1 MLLIAARGLDAL
13 VSDVPVLRFALG
25 IGAAIG
31 AIFAYTWLSRRVE
44 NRPAVT
50 ELAAAG
56 RWRGLGRG
64 ALVGAGAFLATMLL
78 AALFTDADVTGGS
91 FGACLGMAGAMASVA
106 VTEELLFRGVV
117 HRVLEE
123 RTGSIVAIAVSSLIF
138 GLAHSVNSNATLWG
152 ALAIAVEG
160 GALLAI
166 AYTATRSLWLP
177 IGLHFAW
184 NFTESGV
191 FGTAVSGADGE
202 PGLLRT
208 ILSGP
213 VGRSVRKRA
222 SSRCC
227 AAWSRRC
234 GFSAGRSS
242 SPCADLFIS
251 GPPRA
256 GIAARIR
263 WRFPGV
269 RARGTRFSGSPA
281 SPAFRSDSR
290 RRNVRERP
298 GRGTRRLERHAK
310 RNESGIWRPT
320 IPALG

>member
-1 MLLIAARGLDAL
+1 MAIPTRRRTPMQRFRVPVLLVGTVVLLIAARGLDGL
-13 VSDVPVLRFALG
+13 VSGVPVLRLFVG
-25 IGAAIG
+25 IGAAAG

-44 NRPAVT
+44 NRLEVT

-56 RWRGLGRG
+56 RWSGLGHG

-78 AALFTDADVTGGS
+78 AVLFTDADITSGS
-91 FGACLGMAGAMASVA
+91 FGACLGVAGSMASVA

-117 HRVLEE
+117 HRILEE

-138 GLAHSVNSNATLWG
+138 GLTHAVNSNATLWG
-152 ALAIAVEG
+152 TLAIAVEG

-208 ILSGP
+208 VLSGP
-213 VGRSVRKRA
+213 EVLTGGTFGPEASLFALLCCLVPAVWLLRSAKLV
-222 SSRCC
+222 
-227 AAWSRRC
+227 
-234 GFSAGRSS
+234 
-242 SPCADLFIS
+242 
-251 GPPRA
+251 
-256 GIAARIR
+256 
-263 WRFPGV
+263 
-269 RARGTRFSGSPA
+269 T
-281 SPAFRSDSR
+281 R
-290 RRNVRERP
+290 RRPVH
-298 GRGTRRLERHAK
+298 L
-310 RNESGIWRPT
+310 
-320 IPALG
+320 

>member
-1 MLLIAARGLDAL
+1 MAISTERKPPIRRLRVPVLLVGTVGLLIAARGLDAL
-13 VSDVPVLRFALG
+13 VSGVPVLRFSLG
-25 IGAAIG
+25 IGAAAG

-44 NRPAVT
+44 SRPAVT

-64 ALVGAGAFLATMLL
+64 VLVGAGAFLATMLL
-78 AALFTDADVTGGS
+78 AVLFTDADITGGS
-91 FGACLGMAGAMASVA
+91 FGACLGVAGAMASVA

-117 HRVLEE
+117 HRILEE
-123 RTGSIVAIAVSSLIF
+123 RTGSIVAITVSALFF

-208 ILSGP
+208 VLSGP
-213 VGRSVRKRA
+213 EILTGGTFGPEA
-222 SSRCC
+222 SLFALLCC
-227 AAWSRRC
+227 LVPAVWLLRNAK
-234 GFSAGRSS
+234 
-242 SPCADLFIS
+242 
-251 GPPRA
+251 
-256 GIAARIR
+256 
-263 WRFPGV
+263 
-269 RARGTRFSGSPA
+269 PA
-281 SPAFRSDSR
+281 S
-290 RRNVRERP
+290 
-298 GRGTRRLERHAK
+298 TH
-310 RNESGIWRPT
+310 
-320 IPALG
+320 